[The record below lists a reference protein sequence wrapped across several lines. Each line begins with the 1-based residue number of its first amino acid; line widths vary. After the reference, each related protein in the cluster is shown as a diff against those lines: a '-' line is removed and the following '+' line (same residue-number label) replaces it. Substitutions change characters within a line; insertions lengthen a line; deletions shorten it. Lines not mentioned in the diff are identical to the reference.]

1 MKKLML
7 LIMMLSLGMLAWAG
21 SAREDATERLEN
33 ATNVLHEIMGMPDK
47 GIPEEVM
54 EHAKCVA
61 VVPHMIK
68 GGFVFGGKGGKGVAT
83 CRTAKGWSA
92 PAFITISGGNWGL
105 QIGVEA
111 VDLVMIIQNEKGMQ
125 KLLSSNFHV
134 GADASAAAGP
144 VGRHA
149 EAGTNWKMDT
159 EILTYSRAKG
169 VFAGLTLEGAS
180 IRQDSDSRRAIY
192 GRKVTTK
199 ALLLGKVPAPAAAQ
213 PFLASIRGAK
223 AQAVAQGKADEKSD
237 ARAEATHHA
246 TVTLTGCL
254 QKGDND
260 GEFAITA
267 RDGKTW
273 ELQSSTVKLENH
285 LGHMV
290 TVSGP
295 RNHETK
301 AEERA
306 EAKREGE
313 LVPAAK
319 RDVYP
324 ELAVTSLKM
333 VSETCQ

>member
-1 MKKLML
+1 MKKVMFL
-7 LIMMLSLGMLAWAG
+7 LATLSLGTLCWAD
-21 SAREDATERLEN
+21 SAREDATERLGN
-33 ATNVLHEIMGMPDK
+33 ATTVLHEIMGMPDK
-47 GIPEEVM
+47 GIPEEVL

-83 CRTAKGWSA
+83 CRTANGWSA

-180 IRQDSDSRRAIY
+180 IRQDNDSRRAIY
-192 GRKVTTK
+192 GPKVTTK
-199 ALLLGKVPAPAAAQ
+199 ALLLGKVAAPAAAQ
-213 PFLASIRGAK
+213 PFLAEVRGAK
-223 AQAVAQGKADEKSD
+223 GQAVAA
-237 ARAEATHHA
+237 
-246 TVTLTGCL
+246 
-254 QKGDND
+254 
-260 GEFAITA
+260 
-267 RDGKTW
+267 
-273 ELQSSTVKLENH
+273 
-285 LGHMV
+285 
-290 TVSGP
+290 
-295 RNHETK
+295 
-301 AEERA
+301 ERA
-306 EAKREGE
+306 EAKAE
-313 LVPAAK
+313 AK
-319 RDVYP
+319 EAKEKDQ
-324 ELAVTSLKM
+324 K
-333 VSETCQ
+333 

>member
-1 MKKLML
+1 MRKIIFVLG
-7 LIMMLSLGMLAWAG
+7 MLSLGTLCWAD
-21 SAREDATERLEN
+21 SAREDATERLGN
-33 ATNVLHEIMGMPDK
+33 ATTVLHEIMGMPDK
-47 GIPEEVM
+47 GIPEEVL

-83 CRTAKGWSA
+83 CRTANGWSA

-180 IRQDSDSRRAIY
+180 IRQDNDSRHAIY
-192 GRKVTTK
+192 GPKVTTK
-199 ALLLGKVPAPAAAQ
+199 ALLLGKVAAPAAAQ
-213 PFLASIRGAK
+213 PFLAEVRGAK
-223 AQAVAQGKADEKSD
+223 GQAVAA
-237 ARAEATHHA
+237 
-246 TVTLTGCL
+246 
-254 QKGDND
+254 
-260 GEFAITA
+260 
-267 RDGKTW
+267 
-273 ELQSSTVKLENH
+273 
-285 LGHMV
+285 
-290 TVSGP
+290 
-295 RNHETK
+295 
-301 AEERA
+301 ERA
-306 EAKREGE
+306 EAKAE
-313 LVPAAK
+313 AK
-319 RDVYP
+319 EKDQ
-324 ELAVTSLKM
+324 K
-333 VSETCQ
+333 

>member
-1 MKKLML
+1 MKKGMFL
-7 LIMMLSLGMLAWAG
+7 LALLSLGTVCWAD
-21 SAREDATERLEN
+21 SAREDATERLGN
-33 ATNVLHEIMGMPDK
+33 ATTVLHEIMGMPDK
-47 GIPEEVM
+47 GIPEEVL

-83 CRTAKGWSA
+83 CRTANGWSA

-180 IRQDSDSRRAIY
+180 IRQDNDSRRAIY
-192 GRKVTTK
+192 GPKVTTK
-199 ALLLGKVPAPAAAQ
+199 ALLLGKVAAPAAAQ
-213 PFLASIRGAK
+213 PFLAEVRGAK
-223 AQAVAQGKADEKSD
+223 GQAVAAEK
-237 ARAEATHHA
+237 
-246 TVTLTGCL
+246 
-254 QKGDND
+254 
-260 GEFAITA
+260 
-267 RDGKTW
+267 
-273 ELQSSTVKLENH
+273 
-285 LGHMV
+285 
-290 TVSGP
+290 
-295 RNHETK
+295 
-301 AEERA
+301 A
-306 EAKREGE
+306 EAKAE
-313 LVPAAK
+313 AK
-319 RDVYP
+319 EAKKKDQ
-324 ELAVTSLKM
+324 K
-333 VSETCQ
+333 